1 MNITLNIQNDA
12 ELRAFI
18 KDAIK
23 GQILSIVREEFI
35 QIVKEEIE
43 RKLKGSDKYAFERMQ
58 KEATTEVVK
67 SILYKKHSVSRW
79 NTDFIK
85 PIVES
90 VVKESIAGKD
100 WKTMIDTLAKEKV
113 RQLIS

>member
-1 MNITLNIQNDA
+1 MNVTLNIQNDA

-23 GQILSIVREEFI
+23 GQILAIVREEFV

-58 KEATTEVVK
+58 KEATTEAVK
-67 SILYKKHSVSRW
+67 SILYKEHQIKSW
-79 NTDFIK
+79 NADYVK
-85 PIVES
+85 PII
-90 VVKESIAGKD
+90 ESIVNQSIKGID

-113 RQLIS
+113 RSLIS